1 MAKKKAE
8 DKTPSR
14 GRAPSAENQKRLD
27 TIVSMTEKTPGVASR
42 VIADKLDITT
52 LQCSQLADR
61 LVEAETIKVFKLA
74 NGQRTYYPP
83 KGFAAI
89 EKKLIKERDA
99 AIAEREA
106 PKPKK
111 KKLRPR
117 GRRRKP
123 PNLGSHFPPKLLR
136 ALPLVRRGLSSSP
149 TTQPPETH
157 DDPET

>member
-8 DKTPSR
+8 ETKNPTR

-27 TIVSMTEKTPGVASR
+27 TIVAMTEKTPGVASR
-42 VIADKLDITT
+42 VIADKLNITT

-61 LVEAETIKVFKLA
+61 LVEAETIKMFKLA

-99 AIAEREA
+99 TIAERDA

-111 KKLRPR
+111 EKAAKPAKAKISKPAKAKADAPAKGKGKTKK
-117 GRRRKP
+117 
-123 PNLGSHFPPKLLR
+123 
-136 ALPLVRRGLSSSP
+136 AA
-149 TTQPPETH
+149 
-157 DDPET
+157 

>member
-111 KKLRPR
+111 EKAPAKEKAKAPAKGKSEKPAKAKKEKAPAK
-117 GRRRKP
+117 G
-123 PNLGSHFPPKLLR
+123 
-136 ALPLVRRGLSSSP
+136 
-149 TTQPPETH
+149 ETKKAA
-157 DDPET
+157 